1 MLVLS
6 RKATVDTFGR
16 SAMNDER
23 KGIRAGFSA
32 KFDTAVWA
40 ACLAV
45 AFFVA
50 DGYPQLEAFSVLG
63 LCSLASIVR
72 VCQRE

>member
-1 MLVLS
+1 MSVLS
-6 RKATVDTFGR
+6 REATVDTFGR
-16 SAMNDER
+16 SDER

-40 ACLAV
+40 AWLAV
-45 AFFVA
+45 AFFVP